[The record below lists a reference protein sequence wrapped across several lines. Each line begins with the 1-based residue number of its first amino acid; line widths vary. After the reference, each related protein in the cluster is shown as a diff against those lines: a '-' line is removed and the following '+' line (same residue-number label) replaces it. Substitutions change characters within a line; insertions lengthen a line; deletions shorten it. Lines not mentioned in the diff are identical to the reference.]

1 MQRDHYNKIVE
12 LEQQSSPSNL
22 LPAPISTRESLQLT
36 PALRS
41 VFEAVQREIGLDDN
55 NLSQS
60 ELEQLV
66 SSAASQLGLELS
78 KLEKDEILSQVERDQ
93 KPFGTLQSLID
104 NPDVSDIIVANHSQ
118 ISVQQGRRTFRT
130 DLKFPSQSAYEAFV
144 EKLLQRAGA
153 TCSTKKPIADGMIG
167 NFARLHVVHQS
178 ICESGP
184 YLTIRLNR
192 FQRVT
197 VEDLVSHGM
206 APKMVFDYLCKLC
219 HKGNTILLV
228 GEVGTGKTTVARA
241 ISSSIPHDESILVI
255 EDTPEIK
262 LDHPQVRYVTTREA
276 NTDGEGRIHPN
287 ECIRAG
293 MRMAM
298 NRIIFGEIRD
308 AEAAEAFVDVC
319 SSGHPG
325 LSTIHGKSSSKALTR
340 LELFLARAQRGSSR
354 DVLFEQISTAVQVVV
369 FVNICKQTGRRRIFE
384 VKEIGSA
391 SDGALRQR
399 EIFCYEA
406 QNSEPTW
413 KVASK
418 SSNFRDYLEDGDNP
432 VRLSLLP
439 DRLTLDPNLN
449 YKEAST
455 AHVRRWQVA

>member
-1 MQRDHYNKIVE
+1 MQRDFYNKILE
-12 LEQQSSPSNL
+12 LEQQAQPTAM
-22 LPAPISTRESLQLT
+22 LPAPASSRETLQLT

-41 VFEAVQREIGLDDN
+41 VFEAVQREIGMEDQTLI
-55 NLSQS
+55 QS

-66 SSAASQLGLELS
+66 SSAATQLGLELS
-78 KLEKDEILSQVERDQ
+78 KLEKDEILSQIEKEQ
-93 KPFGTLQSLID
+93 KPFGALQSLVD
-104 NPDVSDIIVANHSQ
+104 NPDVSDIIVTNYSQ

-130 DLKFPSQSAYEAFV
+130 DLQFPSQSSYEAFV
-144 EKLLQRAGA
+144 EKILQRAGA

-192 FQRVT
+192 FQRVA

-206 APKMVFDYLCKLC
+206 APQVVFDYLCKLC

-354 DVLFEQISTAVQVVV
+354 DVLFEQISTAVQIVV
-369 FVNICKQTGRRRIFE
+369 FVNICKKTGRRRIFE

-399 EIFCYEA
+399 DIFCYETVGG
-406 QNSEPTW
+406 EPSW
-413 KVASK
+413 RVASK
-418 SSNFRDYLEDGDNP
+418 SSNFRDSLEEGDSP
-432 VRLSLLP
+432 VRLSTLP
-439 DRLTLDPNLN
+439 DKLSLNPALN

-455 AHVRRWQVA
+455 AHTRRWEAA